1 MLTFELTYLYNT
13 CVGTCIFPRQ
23 WSIGKISP
31 IPKTTANSTN
41 VKDWR
46 PITQIPL
53 PGKILERILHDQI
66 YTYLEFNSL
75 LYNNQYGFRRGRST
89 SQAIFDVLKNL
100 YEKWNNRMYTGCI
113 FVDFSKA
120 FETINHSILI
130 KKLNLY
136 GFDNPSLKLMENY
149 IKTRTQVTNV
159 NGHVSTPRTIMCGT
173 AQGSILG
180 PLIYILYVNDVLN
193 LLNHES
199 DMYLYADDMLI
210 MSDHVNVEVMLRDLQ
225 DKMNRIYNW
234 CRLNRLTINEVKT
247 KYMIVSNGNVEP
259 IGRILINGKTLGKV
273 AQYEYLGM
281 IIEHKL
287 NMDKQIDSMYKK
299 ANKKLGILAK
309 IRMFITNKTAI
320 RIYKTMIRPHLEYVD
335 FIVESGSKTLVS
347 KLDRLQDRALR
358 RIEYCKKPENRK
370 GYPVLQKEYHI
381 ECLSIRRECNLLG
394 HMFLQSKDEINIV
407 NSKCDRILRSN
418 RKKMLKYDFS
428 NLTKL
433 HNSPYYR
440 GVKVWNKLPHE
451 LQSCKSKTEFKK
463 LVKNYTVSK
472 T

>member
-1 MLTFELTYLYNT
+1 MGL
-13 CVGTCIFPRQ
+13 
-23 WSIGKISP
+23 SP
-31 IPKTTANSTN
+31 KEVKVN
-41 VKDWR
+41 VV
-46 PITQIPL
+46 
-53 PGKILERILHDQI
+53 
-66 YTYLEFNSL
+66 
-75 LYNNQYGFRRGRST
+75 
-89 SQAIFDVLKNL
+89 VLAK
-100 YEKWNNRMYTGCI
+100 
-113 FVDFSKA
+113 
-120 FETINHSILI
+120 
-130 KKLNLY
+130 
-136 GFDNPSLKLMENY
+136 
-149 IKTRTQVTNV
+149 
-159 NGHVSTPRTIMCGT
+159 
-173 AQGSILG
+173 
-180 PLIYILYVNDVLN
+180 
-193 LLNHES
+193 
-199 DMYLYADDMLI
+199 
-210 MSDHVNVEVMLRDLQ
+210 VEVMLRDLQ